1 MTKNLFFKKIELK
14 KYCIVAS
21 SDFINNNAGGTQV
34 IESNINTILAKETD
48 LCVYFLDF
56 KNRKIIRK
64 QYFQSLSK
72 NILSSSFKYPSIGR
86 YGATIIKTLL
96 FFYLALKN
104 EFILSEHF
112 YSLPTFK
119 ITPRFIRNKIIYS
132 HHDFLFEIK
141 ALRDQSNKEY
151 LKKIELDSIKKCKA
165 VISGNFKEAEIIK
178 GLGIPTLYL
187 PINTTG
193 NKMSLEFDF
202 SSTIYHLGSFN
213 TTASKL
219 GFLHFQ
225 NEILP
230 YCDKDIKT
238 ILIGQDSDLY
248 STKELIKGLGFV
260 DNLSDFLKKGSI
272 NVIQWKYGTGQR
284 TRVFESI
291 SRGNII
297 VSYKV
302 LGEIIPELVS
312 GKNCILVNDEL
323 QFASAINNLCKD
335 HILRQKISNEAIQ
348 LSSYFSLENRVLKFQ
363 NFFEFLT
370 WKKA

>member
-1 MTKNLFFKKIELK
+1 MK
-14 KYCIVAS
+14 KYCIIAS
-21 SDFINNNAGGTQV
+21 SDFIDNNAGGAQV
-34 IESNINTILAKETD
+34 IESNINTILALQSN

-64 QYFQSLSK
+64 KYFQSESK
-72 NILSSSFKYPSIGR
+72 NTFRSSLRYPSIGR

-104 EFILSEHF
+104 ELILSEHF
-112 YSLPTFK
+112 YSLPNFK
-119 ITPRFIRNKIIYS
+119 ITPRFIQNKIIYS

-187 PINTTG
+187 PINTADNNSST
-193 NKMSLEFDF
+193 EFDT
-202 SSTIYHLGSFN
+202 SNTIFHLGSFN

-225 NEILP
+225 KEILP
-230 YCDKDIKT
+230 NLDTNIKT

-248 STKELIKGLGFV
+248 SSKELIKGLGFV
-260 DNLSDFLKKGSI
+260 DDLSDFLKKGSI
-272 NVIQWKYGTGQR
+272 NIIPWKYGTGQR

-312 GKNCILVNDEL
+312 GKNCILVDDEM

-335 HILRQKISNEAIQ
+335 HILRQKISNGAIQ

-363 NFFEFLT
+363 KFFEFLT
-370 WKKA
+370 